1 MAGADESLVGRL
13 CELGPLDL
21 TRLLRRHY
29 TALKAVMRAVRKKRA
44 WDSPELGYSSFAEYI
59 TYERVEIPLRVQ
71 GGDVVGRAEDEARN
85 LGMQV
90 AAERV
95 IDFIGWDEPRPTV
108 DEIREFVLTLRDET
122 VDAEEGA
129 TK

>member
-1 MAGADESLVGRL
+1 
-13 CELGPLDL
+13 
-21 TRLLRRHY
+21 
-29 TALKAVMRAVRKKRA
+29 
-44 WDSPELGYSSFAEYI
+44 
-59 TYERVEIPLRVQ
+59 
-71 GGDVVGRAEDEARN
+71 
-85 LGMQV
+85 MQV